1 MVAKNYNH
9 DMNLQGNEIQN
20 GVFQNVPQNPENPKT
35 GQFWFDTAEDTLKVK
50 TENSGIKDALSQGK
64 VYTQGTGIL
73 VNNTNNTISVD
84 NTVALKTEIP
94 TKVSDLTNDSGFIT
108 GITSSDVTTA
118 LGYTPYNAT
127 NPSGYQANV
136 IENIKVND
144 NALTPTNKTVNI
156 VIPTSAS
163 DIGALPNT
171 TTIEDLTTSSQ
182 LAAINSGATTT
193 NIGQIAT
200 NTSAISTING
210 KIPSAASST
219 NQLADKNFVNSSI
232 ATNTATFRGTF
243 DSVAELEA
251 YSGEKDDN
259 DYAFVTEADSDGNTY
274 YDKYKYNG
282 TTWVFEYRLN
292 NSSFTSAQWA
302 TINSGAN
309 STNIG
314 QIATNTSD
322 IADLTTNKQ
331 DVISDLSTI
340 RSNASAGANAATTIG
355 GYGNIVTHNVN
366 EFATAVQ
373 GQKADTALQEVTE
386 SDVTVALGYTPAR
399 VLAVN
404 NPALTVTS
412 GSWTWSITN
421 SIGDADVIVQ
431 VRNISTNAVEDFV
444 IKPTA
449 NTITIQGN
457 ASANI
462 AADTYRAVI
471 IG

>member
-9 DMNLQGNEIQN
+9 DINLQGNEIQN

-35 GQFWFDTAEDTLKVK
+35 GQFWFDTADDTLKVK
-50 TENSGIKDALSQGK
+50 TENGGIKDALSQGK

-84 NTVALKTEIP
+84 NTIAKKSDIP
-94 TKVSDLTNDSGFIT
+94 TNYVPNTR
-108 GITSSDVTTA
+108 
-118 LGYTPYNAT
+118 
-127 NPSGYQANV
+127 
-136 IENIKVND
+136 
-144 NALTPTNKTVNI
+144 TVNGKALSTDI
-156 VIPTSAS
+156 ILDAD
-163 DIGALPNT
+163 DIGALPDDT
-171 TTIEDLTTSSQ
+171 FIPTITDTYSATSSDGMSGKAVASALGSYVPTNRTVNGKPLTNNISLTASDVSA
-182 LAAINSGATTT
+182 LADSTKYGATIDISLNETDYKLTLTLKDQDGTTLNTKTVDFPIESVVVGGSYDSANQKIVLTLQNGTTVDVPVGDLIAGLQTEITSTNKLSSDLVDDSTSANKFVSATQRTQIGTNAT
-193 NIGQIAT
+193 NIG
-200 NTSAISTING
+200 TI
-210 KIPSAASST
+210 
-219 NQLADKNFVNSSI
+219 Q
-232 ATNTATFRGTF
+232 
-243 DSVAELEA
+243 
-251 YSGEKDDN
+251 
-259 DYAFVTEADSDGNTY
+259 
-274 YDKYKYNG
+274 
-282 TTWVFEYRLN
+282 
-292 NSSFTSAQWA
+292 
-302 TINSGAN
+302 
-309 STNIG
+309 
-314 QIATNTSD
+314 
-322 IADLTTNKQ
+322 
-331 DVISDLSTI
+331 
-340 RSNASAGANAATTIG
+340 TTIG

-366 EFATAVQ
+366 EFATAAQ

-386 SDVTVALGYTPAR
+386 SDVTDALGYTPAR